1 VSLVDDRL
9 PVFAFIKTMRLK
21 HWAKNL
27 LVFVPLLTAHQYD
40 NSHAI
45 FAALLAFLCLGLTA
59 SGSYFINDLKDLD
72 ADRNHATKKYRPLA
86 YGALSNGWGAFG
98 AIALPLAAFA
108 IAMLFLPKAFMAV
121 LALYVGLTIAYSF
134 YLKRIFPADVLTL
147 SVLFMLRVLAG
158 ATAIPVVLSFWLLA
172 FCIFLFVSLAYLKR
186 YIEIGKIGDASEKIN
201 GRGYIGA
208 DADAMFILGIASAT
222 ASIVVLALFIN
233 SPEVQAE
240 YPGRNLLWAL
250 CLIMMFWTNRVW
262 IAARR
267 GVVNEDP
274 VEFAMG
280 DRASQITAVLCVAVV
295 LLARYVALPF

>member
-1 VSLVDDRL
+1 MSLVDEPPLRS
-9 PVFAFIKTMRLK
+9 AFLKTMRLK
-21 HWAKNL
+21 HWAKNV

-40 NSHAI
+40 DAHAVVT
-45 FAALLAFLCLGLTA
+45 ALLAFLCLGLAA
-59 SGSYFINDLKDLD
+59 SGGYFLNDLKDLD
-72 ADRNHATKKYRPLA
+72 ADRKHAIKKYRPLA
-86 YGALSNGWGAFG
+86 SGALSAGWGVFG

-108 IAMLFLPKAFMAV
+108 FAIVLLPKPFLAV
-121 LALYVGLTIAYSF
+121 LALYLALTIAYSF
-134 YLKRIFPADVLTL
+134 YLKRVFPADVLTL

-158 ATAIPVVLSFWLLA
+158 ATAISVILSFWLLA

-186 YIEIGKIGDASEKIN
+186 YIEIDKVEDSSEKIS

-250 CLIMMFWTNRVW
+250 CLIMMFWTNRIW
-262 IAARR
+262 IAAKR
-267 GVVNEDP
+267 GVVHEDP
-274 VEFAMG
+274 VEFALG
-280 DRASQITAVLCVAVV
+280 DRASQIAAVLCVVVV